1 MLLILL
7 RREKMSENKTM
18 NVILVKPGCDPEICR
33 IPDDVKLQ
41 IETISDLL
49 EGNFASCELLD
60 LGNGASLHLL
70 VNDLAVP
77 LGLAPN
83 RTFPAPNDHEVI
95 FGTVIFLAMGEAK
108 NAKVQIPMHMTDEV
122 CLQIIE
128 QIKIAFT
135 PCRGDEKPNP
145 ATEIYRENVGTA
157 EERSFKWQEI
167 ACPEQIIKT
176 LGNGKVKMVDAGENE
191 TVIEINGRYFKQVTI
206 ASGAAPIQ

>member
-70 VNDLAVP
+70 VNDL
-77 LGLAPN
+77 
-83 RTFPAPNDHEVI
+83 VI
-95 FGTVIFLAMGEAK
+95 VELKTVE
-108 NAKVQIPMHMTDEV
+108 E
-122 CLQIIE
+122 
-128 QIKIAFT
+128 IKPVHQAQLLTYMKIL
-135 PCRGDEKPNP
+135 EKPQGLLINFF
-145 ATEIYRENVGTA
+145 TDN
-157 EERSFKWQEI
+157 
-167 ACPEQIIKT
+167 IIKSM
-176 LGNGKVKMVDAGENE
+176 KPFVNE
-191 TVIEINGRYFKQVTI
+191 YFT
-206 ASGAAPIQ
+206 SLPD